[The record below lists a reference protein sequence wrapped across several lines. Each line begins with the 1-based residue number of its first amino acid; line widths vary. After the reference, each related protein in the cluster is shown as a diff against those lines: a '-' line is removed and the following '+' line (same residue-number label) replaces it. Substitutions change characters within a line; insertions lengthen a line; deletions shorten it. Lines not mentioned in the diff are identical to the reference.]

1 MKNWKKA
8 GLTALAGSLVAFS
21 ANAGA
26 LSVSGSAKV
35 TYTGD
40 TGKNDTGGNNASAGV
55 DGQRWGMARGI
66 TFTGSG
72 EMDNGWNMTVSQ
84 TLLAG
89 AQSAGAIT
97 LDMGDAGTLVYQ
109 QTTGS
114 LGIGKIDDMMPTA
127 SEEVWDG
134 IDTNGTVASGGVTG
148 KVSGGAAGFNYS
160 NTMGMA
166 TINVGYGPKGQ
177 TGGSDGGNTGAG
189 GNASSTS
196 IAVQLSPMDGL
207 SLGAGTGEVGS
218 TGTVGEVNDHSTYYA
233 TYTWGPVTAGYQH
246 SEIDMYNTSSDYE
259 SEGYGILFAV
269 NDEISI
275 SYGERDTELSG
286 DAQEEQMEG
295 IGASY
300 TMGSMSL
307 AFHKNKGTNVGQSTQ
322 ESEHT
327 EIALSF
333 SF

>member
-21 ANAGA
+21 ATAGEFA
-26 LSVSGSAKV
+26 VSGSAKV

-40 TGKNDTGGNNASAGV
+40 TGKNDTGGNNASPGV
-55 DGQRWGMARGI
+55 DGARWGMARGV

-89 AQSAGAIT
+89 SQSAGAVT

-148 KVSGGAAGFNYS
+148 LVSGSAAGFNYS
-160 NTMGMA
+160 NTMGIA
-166 TINVGYGPKGQ
+166 TINIGYGPKGQ
-177 TGGSDGGNTGAG
+177 SGGSDGGNAGAG

-207 SLGAGTGEVGS
+207 DIGAGSGEVGS
-218 TGTVGEVNDHSTYYA
+218 TTVGEVNDHSTYYA
-233 TYTWGPVTAGYQH
+233 TYTWGPVTVGYQN
-246 SEIDMYNTSSDYE
+246 SEIDMYNTSADYE
-259 SEGYGILFAV
+259 SDGYGVLFAV
-269 NDEISI
+269 NDELSL
-275 SYGERDTELSG
+275 SYGERDTTKSG
-286 DAQEEQMEG
+286 TAAEEQIEG
-295 IGASY
+295 FGASY

-307 AFHKNKGTNVGQSTQ
+307 ALHKNKGTNVGQTSGA

>member
-40 TGKNDTGGNNASAGV
+40 TGKNDTGGANASPGV
-55 DGQRWGMARGI
+55 DGKRWGMARGV

-109 QTTGS
+109 QTTGA

-134 IDTNGTVASGGVTG
+134 IDTNGTSSSGGVTG

-177 TGGSDGGNTGAG
+177 GGGSDGANTGAG
-189 GNASSTS
+189 GNISSTS
-196 IAVQLSPMDGL
+196 VTLQITPMDGL
-207 SLGAGTGEVGS
+207 SVGIGSGEKGS
-218 TGTVGEVNDHSTYYA
+218 TTVGQTNDHDTYYA

-246 SEIDMYNTSSDYE
+246 SEIDMYNTTAGYE
-259 SEGYGILFAV
+259 SDGFGILFAV

-275 SYGERDTELSG
+275 SYGERDTTKAG
-286 DAQEEQMEG
+286 TAAEEQLEG

-307 AFHKNKGTNVGQSTQ
+307 ALHKNKGTNVGQTSGA